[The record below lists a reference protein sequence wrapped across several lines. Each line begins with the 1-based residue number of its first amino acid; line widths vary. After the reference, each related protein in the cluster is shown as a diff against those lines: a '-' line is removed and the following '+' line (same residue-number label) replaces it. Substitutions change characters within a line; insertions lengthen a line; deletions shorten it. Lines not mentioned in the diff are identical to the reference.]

1 MEQHP
6 DGPVSI
12 TSARASRSSEIK
24 HRQNRYL
31 FSMAVRTACFVGAV
45 VDDRCPP
52 LGAGGGAFVLPY
64 IAVVMA
70 NASERR
76 RTPGPASFSADD
88 RPLLPGPDSPSAHES
103 RT

>member
-12 TSARASRSSEIK
+12 TSARASRSTEIK

-45 VDDRCPP
+45 VTTGLLRWV
-52 LGAGGGAFVLPY
+52 LVAAAFVLPY

-76 RTPGPASFSADD
+76 RIPEPASFRSED